1 MKALVWSLVG
11 SLLTAA
17 CVLPHYDVVS
27 SKRDRDA
34 GTDSSSSSATSK
46 DEKSAMIFADAPADC
61 KSCMQ
66 DNCKEQRQSC
76 GEHCK
81 DLDWPV
87 SPAWTVSDEADPFVR
102 CLAEQC
108 EEQCKVLWGCNKKY
122 ELAEPAADYSVTIR
136 VTHAVRPN
144 VKLEGLR
151 VSACQGLDPSCQRG
165 IGQVSSQV
173 TNADSEAV
181 LLLPKSFLGY
191 FLVEPMNTDEPD
203 PYLPMTV
210 VWSQP
215 LYRHEQVLTV
225 SMFNRSLVPALA
237 STVEKVQSGK
247 GNFIFKAQNCLPE
260 RYVGEGGANAEAED
274 EVVNYY
280 SPNGEGSR
288 VYYTRNGLIIDLNAH
303 ETHADGGSFG
313 GAFNLAAGSVSVTGT
328 HKAME
333 VSSAGFPLRA
343 DSLGIV
349 FLLPKAQ

>member
-1 MKALVWSLVG
+1 MKRLVLSLAAA
-11 SLLTAA
+11 LLTAA
-17 CVLPHYDVVS
+17 CVLPQYNVVG

-34 GTDSSSSSATSK
+34 GTDSSSSPATSK
-46 DEKSAMIFADAPADC
+46 DEKSVLFADAPADC
-61 KSCMQ
+61 KSCVQ
-66 DNCKEQRQSC
+66 DNCREQRQSC

-87 SPAWTVSDEADPFVR
+87 SPAWTVNDEADPFVR
-102 CLAEQC
+102 CLAMQC
-108 EEQCKVLWGCNKKY
+108 EEQCKVSWGCNKKY
-122 ELAEPAADYSVTIR
+122 RLAEPADDYSITIR

-144 VKLEGLR
+144 VKFEGVR
-151 VSACQGLDPSCQRG
+151 VSACQDLDPSCQRG
-165 IGQVSSQV
+165 IGQVSSQT

-181 LLLPKSFLGY
+181 LLLPRSFEGY
-191 FLVEPMNTDEPD
+191 FLVEPATMDEPD

-210 VWSQP
+210 LWSQP
-215 LYRHEQVLTV
+215 LYRHESVLTV
-225 SMFNRSLVPALA
+225 SMFNKSLVPALA
-237 STVEKVQSGK
+237 STVEKVQAGK

-260 RYVGEGGANAEAED
+260 RYVGEGGANAEAD
-274 EVVNYY
+274 DVVVNYY

-333 VSSAGFPLRA
+333 VASAGFPLRA
-343 DSLGIV
+343 DALGVV